1 MEILPKNN
9 LSRIYHSEMKGN
21 GNIFIVLD
29 VSSQFDFPKDQI
41 RIININYKLVK
52 CNFNDRRILPHK
64 FYQSIKKFEV
74 SKNKLLFEI
83 KLNSCRDL
91 QGLFINLKFIEVF
104 LATGKKIKFNISE
117 EINLRDLITDFLKN
131 PKNNEESKK
140 QITNCN
146 NYSKPY
152 FQDSYNALCKEKF
165 NESLQLFQ
173 SHMDSL
179 PLTKEK
185 SSVSTSKVQSL
196 GRSCLFRLILVAKQL
211 NDMTDNK
218 VDPEVI
224 DFIYLHFAQHKD
236 LGRFLN
242 WWPTT

>member
-1 MEILPKNN
+1 MKILPMNE
-9 LSRIYHSEMKGN
+9 LSRIYHAEMKGN

-52 CNFNDRRILPHK
+52 CNFNDQRILPHK
-64 FYQSIKKFEV
+64 IYQSIKKFDV
-74 SKNKLLFEI
+74 IKNKLLFEI

-104 LATGKKIKFNISE
+104 LTTGKKIKFNISE
-117 EINLRDLITDFLKN
+117 EINLRNLITDFLNNSKDVENSKN
-131 PKNNEESKK
+131 QNSRN
-140 QITNCN
+140 QITNHDN
-146 NYSKPY
+146 

-165 NESLQLFQ
+165 NESFQLFESQ
-173 SHMDSL
+173 MNSL
-179 PLTKEK
+179 PLANEK
-185 SSVSTSKVQSL
+185 SSVSNSKVQSL